1 MAYCPDDG
9 IQMNAICLD
18 YHACYDCS
26 ECGTHW
32 SYVDGVWASECA
44 ENCPIHIGVFATCQ
58 TRTKPLAIG
67 VIIATNSA

>member
-9 IQMNAICLD
+9 IQMTAICLD

-32 SYVDGVWASECA
+32 SCVDGTWQAETT
-44 ENCPIHIGVFATCQ
+44 ENCPVHLECDTCQ
-58 TRTKPLAIG
+58 IRAGNLPL
-67 VIIATNSA
+67 VVK